1 MSSATPSSSTT
12 PPSSSSSQENE
23 TSSSSAPLTPPN
35 IFQTIMSRPPNSP
48 LSSAHYN
55 AEAALHKP
63 VPLYGSRD
71 NRTTATPAGGTFH
84 NSDGTATSSS
94 SSSSSSTSSSPNPMD
109 MSLGALTMRA
119 LPYPQPWSRTNA
131 SPSELPPNFAWMSE
145 SCGSK
150 AAIGVFGGGLMGLVM
165 GVFMGALTDMTP
177 PVTIIDG
184 KEVPQAPLKEQMRT
198 TMRATADKSMYWCR
212 QFAFI
217 TGVFGGSECLV
228 EKYRGKHDVWN
239 AVVSGCVTGAA
250 MQAKQGPQ
258 ASAIGCGGFAAFSL
272 VIDSFMGTHS

>member
-1 MSSATPSSSTT
+1 MTSQ
-12 PPSSSSSQENE
+12 PSSSSASANE
-23 TSSSSAPLTPPN
+23 TRQDEQIAASSSSYQPPS
-35 IFQTIMSRPPNSP
+35 IYQSIMSRSTP
-48 LSSAHYN
+48 LSSAHYT
-55 AEAALHKP
+55 AQAALHNS
-63 VPLYGSRD
+63 VQLYGS
-71 NRTTATPAGGTFH
+71 NEVTNIPAGPLISDEVE
-84 NSDGTATSSS
+84 NISSAADGTRSSS
-94 SSSSSSTSSSPNPMD
+94 HTPTYSNMT
-109 MSLGALTMRA
+109 LGALTMRA
-119 LPYPQPWSRTNA
+119 LPYPQPWSRSNA
-131 SPSELPPNFAWMSE
+131 NPTELPPNFDWLSE

-150 AAIGVFGGGLMGLVM
+150 AAIGVIGGGVMGLLM

-177 PVTIIDG
+177 PVTMIEG

-198 TMRATADKSMYWCR
+198 TLRATADKSLYWCR
-212 QFAFI
+212 NFAFI

-272 VIDSFMGTHS
+272 VIDSIMGTHS

>member
-1 MSSATPSSSTT
+1 MTPLQ
-12 PPSSSSSQENE
+12 PSSSSSASDNE
-23 TSSSSAPLTPPN
+23 TRQDDQMAASSSSSSYQPPS
-35 IFQTIMSRPPNSP
+35 IYQSIMSRSTP
-48 LSSAHYN
+48 LSSAHYT
-55 AEAALHKP
+55 AQAALHNS
-63 VPLYGSRD
+63 VQLYGS
-71 NRTTATPAGGTFH
+71 NEVTNTPAGPLISDEVE
-84 NSDGTATSSS
+84 NSSATDGTRSSS
-94 SSSSSSTSSSPNPMD
+94 RTPTTYSNMT
-109 MSLGALTMRA
+109 LGALTMRA
-119 LPYPQPWSRTNA
+119 LPYPQPWSRSNA
-131 SPSELPPNFAWMSE
+131 NPMELPPNFDWLSE

-150 AAIGVFGGGLMGLVM
+150 AAIGVIGGGVMGLLM

-177 PVTIIDG
+177 PVTMIEG

-198 TMRATADKSMYWCR
+198 TLRATADKSLYWCR
-212 QFAFI
+212 NFAFI

-272 VIDSFMGTHS
+272 VIDSIMGTHS

>member
-1 MSSATPSSSTT
+1 MT
-12 PPSSSSSQENE
+12 
-23 TSSSSAPLTPPN
+23 
-35 IFQTIMSRPPNSP
+35 
-48 LSSAHYN
+48 
-55 AEAALHKP
+55 
-63 VPLYGSRD
+63 
-71 NRTTATPAGGTFH
+71 
-84 NSDGTATSSS
+84 
-94 SSSSSSTSSSPNPMD
+94 
-109 MSLGALTMRA
+109 LGALTMRA
-119 LPYPQPWSRTNA
+119 LPYPQPWSRSNA
-131 SPSELPPNFAWMSE
+131 NPTELPPNFDWLSE

-150 AAIGVFGGGLMGLVM
+150 AAIGVIGGGVMGLLM

-177 PVTIIDG
+177 PVTMIEG

-198 TMRATADKSMYWCR
+198 TLRATADKSLYWCR
-212 QFAFI
+212 NFAFI

-272 VIDSFMGTHS
+272 VIDSIMGTHS

>member
-1 MSSATPSSSTT
+1 MTSQ
-12 PPSSSSSQENE
+12 PSSSSASDNE
-23 TSSSSAPLTPPN
+23 TQQDDQIAASTSSLSYQPPS
-35 IFQTIMSRPPNSP
+35 IYQSIMSRSTP
-48 LSSAHYN
+48 LSSAHYT
-55 AEAALHKP
+55 AQAALHNS
-63 VPLYGSRD
+63 VQLYGS
-71 NRTTATPAGGTFH
+71 NEVTNTPAGPLI
-84 NSDGTATSSS
+84 SDDLVENSSS
-94 SSSSSSTSSSPNPMD
+94 SHTPTSSNMT
-109 MSLGALTMRA
+109 LGALTMRA
-119 LPYPQPWSRTNA
+119 LPYPQPWSRSNA
-131 SPSELPPNFAWMSE
+131 NPTELPPNFDWLSE

-150 AAIGVFGGGLMGLVM
+150 AAIGVIGGGVMGLLM

-177 PVTIIDG
+177 PVTMIEG

-198 TMRATADKSMYWCR
+198 TLRATADKSLYWCR
-212 QFAFI
+212 NFAFI

-272 VIDSFMGTHS
+272 VIDSIMGTHS